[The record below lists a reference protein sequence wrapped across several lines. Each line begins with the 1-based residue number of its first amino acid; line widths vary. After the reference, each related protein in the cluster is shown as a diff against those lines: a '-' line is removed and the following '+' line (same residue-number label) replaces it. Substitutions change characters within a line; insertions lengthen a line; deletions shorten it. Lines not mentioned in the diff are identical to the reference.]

1 MIHSAS
7 FLATGSDIAASV
19 WVASTGLCLRTSS
32 MTFSS
37 ASVSAC
43 EVDDVAATAACG
55 AGLRAGAGGK
65 AACWR
70 VAGAIAGATGTGVAT
85 AAVFLAAALAAG
97 AVVLVE
103 ALSVE
108 VLSAE
113 ALSVEALSV
122 EALSVEALS
131 VEALSVEALSV
142 EALSV
147 EALSVEALS
156 TRLRAIGRG
165 FGSGTLGAAQA
176 SAAHADNPTA
186 SARLVANAVERNAAA
201 RDDGVTAF
209 LRGESLN
216 RSSPT
221 SISLNMWTKY

>member
-32 MTFSS
+32 MTVSS

-43 EVDDVAATAACG
+43 EVDDGAATAACG

-70 VAGAIAGATGTGVAT
+70 VAGAIAGATGTVVAT

-147 EALSVEALS
+147 EALS
-156 TRLRAIGRG
+156 TRVRAIGRG
-165 FGSGTLGAAQA
+165 FGSGTFGAAQA
-176 SAAHADNPTA
+176 AAAHADNPTA
-186 SARLVANAVERNAAA
+186 RARPMS
-201 RDDGVTAF
+201 T
-209 LRGESLN
+209 
-216 RSSPT
+216 
-221 SISLNMWTKY
+221 

>member
-43 EVDDVAATAACG
+43 EVDDVAAAAACG

-85 AAVFLAAALAAG
+85 AAVFLAAAVAAG

-142 EALSV
+142 EALS
-147 EALSVEALS
+147 

-165 FGSGTLGAAQA
+165 FGSGTFGAAQA